1 MDTII
6 YLYHSQET
14 ENYRIE
20 KWREKEYCL
29 IRLGIPMLLWKNLKI
44 LEQGLEKR
52 TVSEQISEI
61 PIKGRWFDR
70 RTHKHK
76 RQQLR
81 SPSQAEQTASED
93 TSAQEQ
99 YAMLL
104 PLLAKL
110 SELQKDL
117 CILGENPQETYCVL
131 EDFLKE
137 KIDTRIWWEHW
148 TLPEFGSYCER
159 IWAEELM
166 KYAKGD
172 SFLILGTAACVE
184 KILEW
189 YGAEMRNV
197 KWVLKPKQY
206 TEAAEEFMDWFYEEF
221 GLAISLELLGEN
233 EEWIH
238 SRPNSV
244 TPVNVLD
251 FTGVEKLFAN
261 DVAKGSIWLDMDSLS
276 GKERRFESRCPQ
288 ITYYSLKKHWKHLE
302 KAPFYL
308 DTTDKNRYN
317 T

>member
-6 YLYHSQET
+6 YLYHSEEA

-20 KWREKEYCL
+20 IWREKEYCL
-29 IRLGIPMLLWKNLKI
+29 IRLGIPMLLWKNLKSV
-44 LEQGLEKR
+44 EERK
-52 TVSEQISEI
+52 VSEYISEL
-61 PIKGRWFDR
+61 PIKNKWLDKRK
-70 RTHKHK
+70 HKRK
-76 RQQLR
+76 RQQLE
-81 SPSQAEQTASED
+81 SFSQEKQIVSEEPKLIW
-93 TSAQEQ
+93 S
-99 YAMLL
+99 
-104 PLLAKL
+104 LLAEL
-110 SELQKDL
+110 AELQKDL

-148 TLPEFGSYCER
+148 TLPEFGNYRER

-172 SFLILGTAACVE
+172 AFLILGTAACVE
-184 KILEW
+184 EILEK
-189 YGAEMRNV
+189 YGAGMRNV

-206 TEAAEEFMDWFYEEF
+206 TEAVEECVDWFYEEF
-221 GLAISLELLGEN
+221 GLAVSLELLEEN
-233 EEWIH
+233 EGWIH
-238 SRPNSV
+238 FRPSSA

-261 DVAKGSIWLDMDSLS
+261 DVSKGSIWLDMDSLS

-288 ITYYSLKKHWKHLE
+288 ITYFSLKKHWKHLE

-308 DTTDKNRYN
+308 DTTGENRYN